1 MNHRKPNT
9 NRIWQRLPILLGWA
23 LVMMLI
29 VGQLLADLALAQTPT
44 PAPATPVPSL
54 ESGETIPLDVLI
66 AEAQK
71 EGELTVIAL
80 PHDWANYGEIIA
92 TFKQKYGL
100 KVNEL
105 NPEASSGEELE
116 AVRANKYS
124 RGPQAPDVL
133 DIGLGFTAVGM
144 AEGLFAPYKVATWDT
159 IPENLKDPDG
169 YWFAN
174 YYGVLVL
181 ESNLDVVTNPPKDWA
196 DLLKPEYKN
205 MIALAGDPT
214 ASNEAVMSVLAAGLS
229 RTQVIT
235 DPLAPD
241 ALDAAAW
248 EGLNFFA
255 ELKKMGNLLPVIAG
269 TGTIAKGET
278 PITIQWDYLA
288 LANRDNFQGN
298 PELAIYVP
306 ESAVLAG
313 PYAYAISAYAPH
325 PYAARLWFEFLY
337 SDEGQLLLLKGYT
350 HPIRFNDLAARNVIP
365 AELLEKL
372 PPAELYAKAV
382 FPTREQLTSTRK
394 IITENWRKMVLGE

>member
-1 MNHRKPNT
+1 MENQRPLINQ
-9 NRIWQRLPILLGWA
+9 IWQDASFVLGWV
-23 LVMMLI
+23 LVLTL
-29 VGQLLADLALAQTPT
+29 VVSQLLPTNLAFAQTPT
-44 PAPATPVPSL
+44 PQVPSL

-92 TFKQKYGL
+92 TFKEKYGL

-105 NPEASSGEELE
+105 SPEASSAEELE
-116 AVRANKYS
+116 AIRANKDS
-124 RGPQAPDVL
+124 KGPQAPDVV
-133 DIGLGFTAVGM
+133 DIGLGFTAVGK

-159 IPENLKDPDG
+159 IPENLKDPEG

-174 YYGVLVL
+174 YYGVLAL
-181 ESNLDVVTNPPKDWA
+181 ETNLDVVSNPPQDWA

-205 MIALAGDPT
+205 MVALAGDPT
-214 ASNEAVMSVLAAGLS
+214 ASNEAIMSVLAAGLS
-229 RTQVIT
+229 RTPVIT
-235 DPLAPD
+235 DATAPN

-255 ELKKMGNLLPVIAG
+255 ELRKAGNFIPIIAS

-298 PELAIYVP
+298 PELEIVVP
-306 ESAVLAG
+306 QSAVLAG

-325 PYAARLWFEFLY
+325 PYAARLWMEFLY

-350 HPIRFNDLAARNVIP
+350 HPIRYNDLAARNVIP
-365 AELLEKL
+365 AELAEKL

-382 FPTREQLTSTRK
+382 FPTVEQLTSVRQ
-394 IITENWRKMVLGE
+394 IIAENWRKVVLGE